1 MIQIISKDL
10 FSNRIFTLLV
20 QCLLSKPRL
29 SDKKTPLNSLQ
40 KSFSKKKKNHEGNAL
55 IIFRWYALHTFRTIK
70 SFYEWSLY
78 ALLFFENTTTDFKT
92 IRELTF
98 ELSCC
103 MIGADVEDQL
113 KEKNVLSIHRE
124 HNTCNCKVK

>member
-29 SDKKTPLNSLQ
+29 SDKKPHWTRCKNHLA
-40 KSFSKKKKNHEGNAL
+40 KKKKNHEGNAL

-113 KEKNVLSIHRE
+113 KEKNILSIHRE

>member
-20 QCLLSKPRL
+20 ECLLSKPRL

-40 KSFSKKKKNHEGNAL
+40 KSFSKKKNHEGNAL

-113 KEKNVLSIHRE
+113 KEKNILSIHRE

>member
-20 QCLLSKPRL
+20 ECLLSKPRL
-29 SDKKTPLNSLQ
+29 SDKKNPLNSLQ
-40 KSFSKKKKNHEGNAL
+40 KSFSKKKKSRRKC
-55 IIFRWYALHTFRTIK
+55 IINFRWYALHTFRTIK
-70 SFYEWSLY
+70 RFYEWSLY

-113 KEKNVLSIHRE
+113 KEKNILSIHRE

>member
-40 KSFSKKKKNHEGNAL
+40 KSFSKKKNHEGNAL

-113 KEKNVLSIHRE
+113 KEKNILSIHRE